1 MAYEL
6 TAFIGVGSPPPGA
19 VPLPQGAWLLPV
31 LEVCLPPPASPVVFV
46 TAEFWGGQGAQ
57 AATLYRSGAPPH
69 PFETGY
75 NAINQALRALGITA
89 ECSAESNKDEFDSLG
104 LGRYRR
110 TEDWLRAIASPP
122 VL

>member
-19 VPLPQGAWLLPV
+19 FPLPQGAWLLPLLAGNV
-31 LEVCLPPPASPVVFV
+31 PPPASPVVFV

-57 AATLYRSGAPPH
+57 AATLYIDGLPPQ

-89 ECSAESNKDEFDSLG
+89 ECTAESNKDEFDSLG

-110 TEDWLRAIASPP
+110 TEDWLRAIAPP
-122 VL
+122 PAL